1 MQYLT
6 IIHNLLKELQVNY
19 HRTEKE
25 KKPSDIVLVSE
36 LSVYVHVYAL
46 LLLCP
51 PYVYLC
57 KCCHTGL

>member
-36 LSVYVHVYAL
+36 LFVYVHVYAL
-46 LLLCP
+46 LLL
-51 PYVYLC
+51 
-57 KCCHTGL
+57 